1 MLLGLQIY
9 WSYEDSQIDRNSYL
23 VVMEGTA
30 KIDTMTVS
38 PGTRYKLEN
47 DMTVTTLGDESLA
60 VVEWGDGSV
69 TRL

>member
-1 MLLGLQIY
+1 
-9 WSYEDSQIDRNSYL
+9 
-23 VVMEGTA
+23 MEGTA